1 MKEMIIEK
9 LREIE
14 VMEDIRIMYAC
25 ESGSRAWGFES
36 ENSDYDVRFVYT
48 RPINSYFS
56 ISPLRDVIDR
66 NKGNPVTSSFIRTI
80 SETDDIDIVGFD
92 ISKTMKMIADGNPA
106 LCEWLNSPM
115 VYMEKLFVASA
126 LQRLSQ
132 RFFKTKAGIY
142 HYEHMARKN
151 FTQYIKNPEG
161 DEVILK
167 KYLYVL
173 RPIYACEYIIM
184 SNGQVPP
191 MRFEDLIKEA
201 DRSGTKEFST
211 IKDIVVELVK
221 NKKAGDELGKG
232 KRVQVL
238 DDFCQKALDAYKGYA
253 EILGVHKLTE
263 DEYLSLDAAF
273 FDIVCK

>member
-1 MKEMIIEK
+1 MLAAFPEQGQ
-9 LREIE
+9 
-14 VMEDIRIMYAC
+14 AAQ
-25 ESGSRAWGFES
+25 GAA
-36 ENSDYDVRFVYT
+36 
-48 RPINSYFS
+48 
-56 ISPLRDVIDR
+56 
-66 NKGNPVTSSFIRTI
+66 PV
-80 SETDDIDIVGFD
+80 DDIDLVCPACQVEPVIKGSVAG
-92 ISKTMKMIADGNPA
+92 SNDGNPA

-151 FTQYIKNPEG
+151 FNQYIKNPEG

-211 IKDIVVELVK
+211 IKDIVVELIK
-221 NKKAGDELGKG
+221 NKKAGDELGRG
-232 KRVQVL
+232 KRVEIL